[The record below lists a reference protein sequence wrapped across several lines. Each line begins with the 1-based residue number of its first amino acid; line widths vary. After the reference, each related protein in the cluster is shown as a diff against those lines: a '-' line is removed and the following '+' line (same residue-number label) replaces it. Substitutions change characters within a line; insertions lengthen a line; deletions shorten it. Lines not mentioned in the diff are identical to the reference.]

1 MRSQVRI
8 PWYTKMAAN
17 RRREKE
23 RRREGGKERDKL
35 GIEAEGNRSMT
46 FHRAAATR

>member
-1 MRSQVRI
+1 MVYEDGRKPEEREG
-8 PWYTKMAAN
+8 
-17 RRREKE
+17 EKE